1 MKKIALIGYAFRLPG
16 ATTENYWESLVAGK
30 DLVTQVEADRWAH
43 EAWLHP
49 KKSHPGTSYTFAA
62 GSLGDVSTFDAGFF
76 GISPREAAQM
86 DPQQRLLLEMSWEA
100 FENAG
105 VVPSA
110 VKGSRCGVYIG
121 IASAD
126 YSYRFAEDLGVV
138 DSAVATGN
146 TASIAAN
153 RISYLFDLRGPSMAI
168 DTACSSSLVAF
179 HQACRS
185 IVSGESTLALAGG
198 ISLHLHPYGFIT
210 FSKASMLSPRGI
222 CNVFDASGDGYVR
235 SEGGGMFLL
244 KDYDRAL
251 ADGDNILAVVAASV
265 VNTDGRKSGLTV
277 PSSRAQA
284 ALLREAYDLADID
297 PAEID
302 YIEAHGTGTAV
313 GDPIETLALGEAIG
327 RRRPAGKPLP
337 IGSVKSNVGHLEAAS
352 GVAGLVKALH
362 CLQYREV
369 PATIHL
375 EHPNPKILFGDW
387 NLRVVQERM
396 PLKASGRLVVGVNS
410 FGFGGANAHVV
421 LTTPPVVGARRL
433 RHRAGRV
440 LPVMVSGRSKGAVD
454 AAASRVVTLLDR
466 HKGFYELAYNL
477 SLRREHHEFRTV
489 TLATTGKAA
498 GKALTAALGGG
509 PAKGTVVSG
518 SAIARASAPVFVYS
532 GNGSQWEGMGQQLL
546 AEPVFLAAVREVD
559 RVFSRYADYS
569 LEAELTGRNGD
580 GRFARTEI
588 AQPALFALQVGITSW
603 LAAWGIRPAAVA
615 GHSVGEVAAAWAC
628 GALTLEQ
635 AVQVIY
641 QRSTQQGKTKGHG
654 QMTAVHLGKEACQE
668 IMDGA
673 GLADCLTIAGVNS
686 TRGITVAGDP
696 ADLTQLEA
704 ILAGRKSAARRL
716 DLDYAFHSAAMD
728 PIRAGVLRALKGL
741 APSSAALPFYS
752 AVSGGKLPGTALVA
766 KYWWQNIR
774 QPVLFKQAID
784 CLLDDGFNVFVE
796 IGPHAVLR
804 GYVNDALRDRGVEGR
819 VIPTLLRGDD
829 APQRLWETV
838 GQLAVAGVPGML
850 ASFFAEPAAHVRLP
864 NYPWQRE
871 RHWHDVTS
879 ESLGLLQRTKVH
891 PLLGYQLAQQELTW
905 ENQVDTQL
913 LPDLADHVVGEA
925 TVFPGT
931 GYAELALAAAQ
942 AWRHEECVEVAD
954 LEIRSPLLLDAEH
967 SKAVRVAIDA
977 ADGAFTIRA
986 RPYSTDEPWTVH
998 AAGRLPTEAAPALL
1012 AQVWPGAPERRP
1024 DFDAAAHLQLTIRAG
1039 LAYGPAFQAVRQGWV
1054 DAGTV
1059 RAVLQIPPTTVPEAP
1074 GHYHLHPALLD
1085 CTFQLIIHLL
1095 KDELEAHEGVAY
1107 VPTRIGRLICQ
1118 RGSLT
1123 PHFVE
1128 ARLQRRSPHS
1138 LTVDFSLFDESGSC
1152 LAVVHEAR
1160 FRSIRLHRGQGDP
1173 IRHLGYRFLP
1183 QPHPATSKIVPAE
1196 FFGTLVEGL
1205 AAVMQGPVAA
1215 SVGQRYC
1222 QEVEPLLDTLCD
1234 LFGSQTADPENV
1246 DELSAEDVWNGILAD
1261 YPEYF
1266 RILLAVG
1273 RQGLLGSGERSA
1285 VGVGAWPALAE
1296 LVLGSSLRLALA
1308 GALKAQIDHAL
1319 GRLPAGQRLR
1329 ILEIGSGEPIL
1340 GAALC
1345 KGLDFDRCDY
1355 VLAIQGENGDA
1366 CLRLQEH
1373 FPQVQVLEAVP
1384 KGAFDLVLALGDLG
1398 TENGSLPALVCAQS
1412 ALADNGALV
1421 LVGIAPTRWADFV
1434 YSGEPGWWS
1443 APQDGLQYSRHQ
1455 PAGWWQRQLAAHGLA
1470 EIRLLECMPG
1480 MDTGPYLLLGRKAA
1494 AAPVVP
1500 IAAETAT
1507 GGKTFVLVAGDD
1519 GREQILALELA
1530 ERLALHGARLI
1541 NAGAAVAAE
1550 DFAELFI
1557 DLQAEAG
1564 CIDGVIHLRGIG
1576 GRAGS
1581 FDQQL
1586 AAQVDRCAQA
1596 AAMIQACERTGTNA
1610 RLWLMTASCRP
1621 FVERLGGL
1629 AASGAD
1635 LEVAADAALWGFG
1648 RTLMNEASNYSV
1660 SLLDIGTG
1668 APSEADA
1675 EAVAREIL
1683 MPTSEQEVFLGVD
1696 GERLVPRLRPDHG
1709 TPPATAR
1716 DDQAT
1721 VSLGFQFAGQLRSL
1735 HWGSRPRSPV
1745 AAHQIEIAVEATGL
1759 NFRDVMYALGMLSDE
1774 AVENGFA
1781 GPSLGLEC
1789 AGTVV
1794 GIGAGVDGFALGDRV
1809 VAFGPSCFGT
1819 RVLTSAT
1826 ATALMPD
1833 GISFESAATIPST
1846 FFTAYY
1852 ALHHLARLGE
1862 GEKVLIHGAAG
1873 GVGIAAIQI
1882 AKWCGAE
1889 IFATAGSP
1897 EKRDFLR
1904 LLGVEHI
1911 LDSRSLAFADE
1922 IMTITDGQGVDV
1934 VLNSLAGEAINR
1946 NLAVLRPFGRFLEL
1960 GKRDFY
1966 ENTKLGLRPFRNN
1979 ISYFGIDADQLM
1991 AAQPALTGRL
2001 FAEVM
2006 ALFREGVL
2014 HPLPYSAF
2022 DADDVVDAFRHMQQ
2036 ARQIGKVVVTY
2047 RSGIA
2052 HVHGPRPTKQAL
2064 QLPARGT
2071 VLVTGGLRGFGLRT
2085 AAWLAEKGIGN
2096 LVLVSRS
2103 GPVEKECLAALA
2115 ELEGA
2120 GVKVLP
2126 IACDVTDEK
2135 ALAAVLE
2142 RVRRE
2147 LPPLRGIVHAAMVID
2162 DGLVR
2167 SLDRRRIERVLAPKV
2182 LGALHL
2188 HRLTSGMKLDFFV
2201 LYSSATTLFGN
2212 PGQASYVAAN
2222 AWLEAFADYRRALGL
2237 PALCVSWG
2245 AIDDAGFL
2253 ARNAEIKD
2261 ALQGRMGGQALKAAV
2276 ALTHLEALMVADRS
2290 GLGVLDL
2297 DWRALARFLP
2307 TAGSP
2312 KFSELAR
2319 IGGDTEGD
2327 EDRSGDIQRLIEEL
2341 TDAELDAAF
2350 VQMLKDEVGEILR
2363 IDPAKIDESRS
2374 IYDMG
2379 LDSLM
2384 GVELVTAV
2392 EARFGVRLPVMALS
2406 ESPTIAKL
2414 AEKLKAQLIGVPGE
2428 GDAGGE
2434 LKAQVEQMVSQHG
2447 AEVGAE
2453 AVAGYVQEIQGG
2465 AISEPT
2471 RLIR

>member
-1 MKKIALIGYAFRLPG
+1 MKKIALIGFAFRLPG

-30 DLVTQVEADRWAH
+30 DLVTKVEKDRWAH
-43 EAWLHP
+43 ETWLHP

-62 GSLGDVSTFDAGFF
+62 GSVGDVSAFDAGFF

-105 VVPSA
+105 VVPSS
-110 VKGSRCGVYIG
+110 VKGARCGVFIG

-138 DSAVATGN
+138 DSSVATGN
-146 TASIAAN
+146 TASVAAN

-185 IVSGESTLALAGG
+185 IASGESALALAGG
-198 ISLHLHPYGFIT
+198 VSLHLHPYGFIT
-210 FSKASMLSPRGI
+210 FSKASMLSPRGV

-244 KDYDRAL
+244 KDYDQAV
-251 ADGDNILAVVAASV
+251 ADGDNIVAVVAATA

-284 ALLREAYDLADID
+284 ALLREAYELAGID
-297 PAEID
+297 PADID

-327 RRRPAGKPLP
+327 RRRPVGRPLP

-362 CLQYREV
+362 CLHHREV

-387 NLRVVQERM
+387 NLRVVQETM
-396 PLKASGRLVVGVNS
+396 PLKSTGRVVIGVNS

-421 LTTPPVVGARRL
+421 LTSPPAKGGRSSRR
-433 RHRAGRV
+433 RTGQV
-440 LPVMVSGRSKGAVD
+440 LPVMVSGRSKGAL
-454 AAASRVVTLLDR
+454 AAATDQAIALLEK
-466 HKGFYELAYNL
+466 HKSFYEAACNL
-477 SLRREHHEFRTV
+477 GLRREQHEFRTV
-489 TLATTGKAA
+489 ALGTTGKGVA
-498 GKALTAALGGG
+498 KALAAITRGVK
-509 PAKGTVVSG
+509 PKATVVSG
-518 SAIARASAPVFVYS
+518 GTVSRASAAVFVYS
-532 GNGSQWEGMGQQLL
+532 GNGSQWEGMGRQLL
-546 AEPVFLAAVREVD
+546 GEPEFLAAVQEVD
-559 RVFSRYADYS
+559 RLFRRHADYS
-569 LEAELTGRNGD
+569 LEAELAGLNGEGRLE
-580 GRFARTEI
+580 RTEI
-588 AQPALFALQVGITSW
+588 AQPALFALQVGITRM
-603 LAAWGIRPAAVA
+603 LAGRGIRPAAVA

-635 AVQVIY
+635 AVKVIFE
-641 QRSTQQGKTKGHG
+641 RSTQQGKTKGRG
-654 QMTAVHLGKEACQE
+654 QMTAVNLGEDTCRE
-668 IMDGA
+668 IMGAA
-673 GLADCLTIAGVNS
+673 GLDQCLAIAGVNS
-686 TRGITVAGDP
+686 TRGVTVAGDP
-696 ADLTQLEA
+696 ADLEKLEA
-704 ILAGRKSAARRL
+704 LLASRRSAAKRL

-728 PIRAGVLRALKGL
+728 PIRAGVRRALKGL
-741 APSSAALPFYS
+741 SPQVSTLPFHS
-752 AVSGGKLPGTALVA
+752 AVSGGKLAGTALVA
-766 KYWWQNIR
+766 EYWWQNIR
-774 QPVLFKQAID
+774 QPVLFKQAVD
-784 CLLDDGFNVFVE
+784 SLLDDGFNVFVE

-804 GYVNDALRDRGVEGR
+804 GYVNDALRDAGVEGR

-829 APQRLWETV
+829 TPQRLWETI
-838 GQLAVAGVPGML
+838 GQLLVAGVPGL
-850 ASFFAEPAAHVRLP
+850 LETFFAEPADHVALP

-879 ESLGLLQRTKVH
+879 ESLGLLGRTKVH
-891 PLLGYQLAQQELTW
+891 PLLGYKLAQQELTW
-905 ENQVDTQL
+905 ENQLDVQL
-913 LPDLADHVVGEA
+913 VPMLADHVVGDA

-942 AWRHEECVEVAD
+942 QWRSENCVEIAD
-954 LEIRSPLLLDAEH
+954 LEIRSPLVLNDDH
-967 SKAVRVAIDA
+967 SKAVRLCIDA
-977 ADGAFTIRA
+977 GDGSFSIRGREFSSDQA
-986 RPYSTDEPWTVH
+986 WTVH
-998 AAGRLPTEAAPALL
+998 AVGRLPAEASSALIGNTWSG
-1012 AQVWPGAPERRP
+1012 VPERQA
-1024 DFDAAAHLQLTIRAG
+1024 DFSGDIHLSLTARAG
-1039 LAYGPAFQAVRQGWV
+1039 LAYGTAFQVVSHGWIEG
-1054 DAGTV
+1054 GTV
-1059 RAVLQIPPTTVPEAP
+1059 RAVLRESGVAQEDSP
-1074 GHYHLHPALLD
+1074 GYYLHPAVLD

-1095 KDELEAHEGVAY
+1095 RDELDAHEGVAY

-1118 RGSLT
+1118 AGLLQPRY
-1123 PHFVE
+1123 VE
-1128 ARLQRRSPHS
+1128 ASLQRRSPHS
-1138 LTVDFSLFDESGSC
+1138 LTVDFALYDEGGVC
-1152 LAVVHEAR
+1152 LAVVREAR
-1160 FRSIRLHRGQGDP
+1160 FRSIRLHRGQSDP
-1173 IRHLGYRFLP
+1173 VRHLRYHFLP
-1183 QPHPATSKIVPAE
+1183 QPHPAVAKAVPGGFHAE
-1196 FFGTLVEGL
+1196 L
-1205 AAVMQGPVAA
+1205 ATALMGVMQGETGAA
-1215 SVGQRYC
+1215 VGQRYC
-1222 QEVEPLLDTLCD
+1222 QEVEPLLDTLCELYSSVADSPDGGED
-1234 LFGSQTADPENV
+1234 LSPD
-1246 DELSAEDVWNGILAD
+1246 DVWNGILAD

-1266 RILLAVG
+1266 CILLAVG
-1273 RQGLLGSGERSA
+1273 RQGLLPAGGRSA
-1285 VGVGAWPALAE
+1285 VGVGAWPGLAE
-1296 LVLGSSLRLALA
+1296 LVVGPRLRQALADAIGARVRSAVDRLAV
-1308 GALKAQIDHAL
+1308 
-1319 GRLPAGQRLR
+1319 GQRLR
-1329 ILEIGSGEPIL
+1329 ILEIGAGEPL
-1340 GAALC
+1340 MGQVLC

-1355 VLAIQGENGDA
+1355 AVMVQGENADA

-1373 FPQVQVLEAVP
+1373 FFSVQVLESAP
-1384 KGAFDLVLALGDLG
+1384 EESFDLVLAVGDFG
-1398 TENGSLPALVCAQS
+1398 TENGSLPALVAARQ
-1412 ALADNGALV
+1412 ALAGGGTLV
-1421 LVGIAPTRWADFV
+1421 FLGIAPTRWADFI
-1434 YSGEPGWWS
+1434 YSGEPAWWT

-1455 PAGWWQRQLAAHGLA
+1455 PAAWWQRQFAACGLG
-1470 EIRLLECMPG
+1470 ETQLLECLPG
-1480 MDTGPYLLLGRKAA
+1480 MDAGPYVLLGSKGLVVAKP
-1494 AAPVVP
+1494 APVANAV
-1500 IAAETAT
+1500 E
-1507 GGKTFVLVAGDD
+1507 KTFVLVAGDD

-1530 ERLALHGARLI
+1530 ERLALQGARLV
-1541 NAGAAVAAE
+1541 NAGHAVAAE
-1550 DFAELFI
+1550 EFADLFV
-1557 DLQAEAG
+1557 DLQARAG
-1564 CIDGVIHLRGIG
+1564 TVDGIIHLRGIG
-1576 GRAGS
+1576 GLAGS
-1581 FDQQL
+1581 FEQQL

-1596 AAMIQACERTGTNA
+1596 AAIIQACEATATNA
-1610 RLWLMTASCRP
+1610 RLWLVTASCRP
-1621 FVERLGGL
+1621 FVERNGGL

-1635 LEVAADAALWGFG
+1635 LEVSADAALWGFG
-1648 RTLMNEASNYSV
+1648 RTLMNEASNYTV

-1683 MPTSEQEVFLGVD
+1683 LPTPEQEVFLGIS
-1696 GERLVPRLRPDHG
+1696 GERLVPRLRSDHPVPVDGGKDG
-1709 TPPATAR
+1709 TE
-1716 DDQAT
+1716 T
-1721 VSLGFQFAGQLRSL
+1721 VSLGFQFPGQLRNL
-1735 HWGSRPRSPV
+1735 HWESRLRRLPD
-1745 AAHQIEIAVEATGL
+1745 AHQIEIAVEATGL

-1789 AGTVV
+1789 AGTVLGV
-1794 GIGAGVDGFALGDRV
+1794 GSAVSGFAPGDRV
-1809 VAFGPSCFGT
+1809 VAFGPSCFGN
-1819 RVLTSAT
+1819 RVLTSAM
-1826 ATALMPD
+1826 AAAHMPD

-1922 IMTITDGQGVDV
+1922 IMAITEGRGIDV

-1946 NLAVLRPFGRFLEL
+1946 NLAILRPFGRFLEL

-1991 AAQPALTGRL
+1991 AEQPELTGRL

-2006 ALFREGVL
+2006 GLFREGVL
-2014 HPLPYSAF
+2014 NPLPYSAF
-2022 DADDVVDAFRHMQQ
+2022 DADEVVDAFRHMQQ

-2047 RSGIA
+2047 GSGIS
-2052 HVHGPRPTKQAL
+2052 HVQGPRAARPVLK
-2064 QLPARGT
+2064 LPAKGT

-2096 LVLVSRS
+2096 LVLLSRS
-2103 GPVEKECLAALA
+2103 GPVDEEAVSAIA
-2115 ELEGA
+2115 ELEAA

-2126 IACDVTDEK
+2126 LACDVTDDK

-2167 SLDRRRIERVLAPKV
+2167 SLDRQRIERVLAPKV

-2222 AWLEAFADYRRALGL
+2222 AWLEAFANYRRALGL

-2253 ARNAEIKD
+2253 ARNAEIKE
-2261 ALQGRMGGQALKAAV
+2261 ALQGRMGGQALKSAV
-2276 ALTHLEALMVADRS
+2276 AFAHLEELMIADRS

-2297 DWRALARFLP
+2297 DWKALARFLP

-2319 IGGDTEGD
+2319 QGSDAEGD
-2327 EDRSGDIQRLIEEL
+2327 EDRSGDIQRLIQEL
-2341 TDAELDAAF
+2341 SDAELSAAF

-2363 IDPAKIDESRS
+2363 IDPARIDEGRS

-2414 AEKLKAQLIGVPGE
+2414 AEKLKAQLVGEPGE
-2428 GDAGGE
+2428 DDQGNDV
-2434 LKAQVEQMVSQHG
+2434 KAQVEQMVSQHG
-2447 AEVGAE
+2447 IEVGAD
-2453 AVAGYVQEIQGG
+2453 AVAGFVREVQTGTD
-2465 AISEPT
+2465 SEPV
-2471 RLIR
+2471 RLIQ